1 MNSIPVVQ
9 STMQSNDE
17 CSVKAELWISWRCE
31 DEEMEKQFQ
40 RREKEWCPRWK
51 HGSSVE
57 NAIYIAQVGRGTAL
71 RGRRTNYSI
80 IVWPPA
86 AHMTVIFS
94 LLCAATAACL
104 YTLCQ
109 CRRLDRI
116 DELHSTV
123 YNSALSLW

>member
-1 MNSIPVVQ
+1 
-9 STMQSNDE
+9 MQSNDE
-17 CSVKAELWISWRCE
+17 CSVKAELFE
-31 DEEMEKQFQ
+31 LVDAEKT
-40 RREKEWCPRWK
+40 RKWK
-51 HGSSVE
+51 SNFSVE
-57 NAIYIAQVGRGTAL
+57 RKSGVRDGSMEAVLRTLSIYIAQVGRGTAL

-94 LLCAATAACL
+94 LLCAATAAYL
-104 YTLCQ
+104 YTL